1 MADYKRPAYRI
12 GLAAVGI
19 PSAVSVGRELFIS
32 LFNPSLDLGA
42 SARIRFALSKPDV
55 YALVLVFALISWLI
69 VMRMLKPLLHYLER
83 GGGEAERRRA
93 RRAALKVPWFLILLH
108 VLLWLVGNTVM
119 YAVIYNWVAPGGLT
133 YLWSTAIALSAAF
146 FTGLLTALSI
156 NGILIPARRALN
168 MTSIHKGEVDHF
180 VMSKDWFILLVAVA
194 VAAVVMTYLGR
205 FYSTEIP
212 LRYGYLKYETAAALA
227 GGGLII
233 LVAALFNASR
243 RETTAQVENL
253 KERMEELSAASG
265 DLTREIRL
273 LHFDKIGEIVAE
285 MNLFIGGL
293 RGMIGE
299 LLSAFDSLA
308 ETGVELREHVVS
320 TGGRIAAG
328 AKAVERIRGETKH
341 QNAKVGE
348 SSASAQKIAGHIE
361 KLDAL
366 IDEQGDGLKN
376 SSSGLE
382 EIAAKVS
389 STAEIF
395 EEVSKKS
402 KILSTEAEEG
412 NGRITRVEEKMGEL
426 AQRARALEEANTLIA
441 DIANQTNL
449 LAMNAAIEAAHAGE
463 AGRGFAVVAG
473 EVKKL
478 AEHSAE
484 HSRTIG
490 EDLSRTIESIEEIVV
505 SVREAKST
513 FSKVRDLTKET
524 GEMEDRLLYLTR
536 EQREKGREVL
546 DSLSELEKISAQ
558 VNEFVSSI
566 NGEARTIAADLH
578 QLDKISDHVEEHA
591 AEAADE
597 AIEMKKEIHRTQE
610 LSTRTEEE
618 IGRVRRRL
626 SLFTLK

>member
-1 MADYKRPAYRI
+1 MVNLKNMKLII

-19 PSAVSVGRELFIS
+19 PLAVSIERELFIS
-32 LFNPSLDLGA
+32 LFNPALDLGA
-42 SARIRFALSKPDV
+42 LERIRFALSKPDV
-55 YALVLVFALISWLI
+55 YALVFIFALISWLI
-69 VMRMLKPLLHYLER
+69 VMRMIKPLLRYIVE
-83 GGGEAERRRA
+83 GGGEKERLRA

-119 YAVIYNWVAPGGLT
+119 YAVVYNWVAPGGLT

-146 FTGLLTALSI
+146 FTGLLTALSV
-156 NGILIPARRALN
+156 NSILIPARRALN
-168 MTSIHKGEVDHF
+168 MTGIHKGEVDRF

-194 VAAVVMTYLGR
+194 VVAVVMTYLGR
-205 FYSTEIP
+205 FYATEIP
-212 LRYGYLKYETAAALA
+212 ARYEYLNYETVAILSGGALVIMV
-227 GGGLII
+227 GL
-233 LVAALFNASR
+233 LFFASR
-243 RETTAQVENL
+243 RESMAQVENL
-253 KERMEELSAASG
+253 KERLEELSAASG
-265 DLTREIRL
+265 DLTREVRL

-299 LLSAFDSLA
+299 LMDAFDSLA
-308 ETGVELREHVVS
+308 ETGEELREHVES
-320 TGGRIAAG
+320 AGGRIAASTN
-328 AKAVERIRGETKH
+328 AVERIRGETKH

-376 SSSGLE
+376 SASGVE
-382 EIAAKVS
+382 EIVTKVS

-395 EEVSKKS
+395 EELSEKS
-402 KILSTEAEEG
+402 EILSNEAEEG
-412 NGRITRVEEKMGEL
+412 NGRITRVEEEMGEL
-426 AQRARALEEANTLIA
+426 AQRARSLEEANTLIA

-478 AEHSAE
+478 AENSAE

-505 SVREAKST
+505 SVREARNT

-524 GEMEDRLLYLTR
+524 GEMEERLLYLTR

-546 DSLSELEKISAQ
+546 DSLSELEKISTQ
-558 VNEFVSSI
+558 VNDFVSSI

-597 AIEMKKEIHRTQE
+597 AIEMKKEIEQTQDLSIRTK
-610 LSTRTEEE
+610 EE